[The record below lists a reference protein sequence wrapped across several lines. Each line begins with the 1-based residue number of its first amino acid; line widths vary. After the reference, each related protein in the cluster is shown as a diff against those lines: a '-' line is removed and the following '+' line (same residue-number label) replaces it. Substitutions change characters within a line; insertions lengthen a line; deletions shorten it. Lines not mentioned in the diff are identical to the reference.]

1 MRNKKDV
8 FGFDKA
14 INWDTLKDAK
24 VIKELEKVFNKK
36 PKKDNSKK
44 GDIFL
49 NCRSCKTLIKNDWYS
64 NLDKRYCRDC
74 L

>member
-8 FGFDKA
+8 FGFNKE
-14 INWDTLKDAK
+14 INWDKLNDPKVVEELAK
-24 VIKELEKVFNKK
+24 VLIKK